1 MNIVHRDSIG
11 VASAIV
17 VKLALGGAGDGQGLR
32 LAIFV
37 IFWGLLIKIFAC
49 VGR

>member
-1 MNIVHRDSIG
+1 MDIVYGDAIG

-32 LAIFV
+32 LTIFV
-37 IFWGLLIKIFAC
+37 IFWELLIKIFAC

>member
-1 MNIVHRDSIG
+1 MDIVHRDSIG

-37 IFWGLLIKIFAC
+37 IFWRFFIKPLAC
-49 VGR
+49 IGR